1 MTSPA
6 LCWRETLEGLAW
18 TLENPE
24 ETRALYISVDASLTI
39 DSLRSPTGPV
49 VVPITGSVHASGI
62 AEGASLVGRLV
73 ARPPGRLVY
82 DGVFAS
88 STRPSCRLAGEK
100 HLFWLAPRA
109 TLTELQVSFYDDAN
123 REFARGLVRSTFAT
137 DPRHLLR
144 TLRLTDVPGLSLLR
158 SLLRQ

>member
-6 LCWRETLEGLAW
+6 LHWRETLEGLAW
-18 TLENPE
+18 TLESPE
-24 ETRALYISVDASLTI
+24 ETRALYISLDAVLTMA
-39 DSLRSPTGPV
+39 SLRSPKGPV
-49 VVPITGSVHASGI
+49 VVPFQGTLHASGI
-62 AEGASLVGRLV
+62 AEGAALTGRLV

-82 DGVFAS
+82 DAVFATE
-88 STRPSCRLAGEK
+88 TRSSCRLAGEK

-109 TLTELQVSFYDDAN
+109 TLTELQVSLYDEAN

-144 TLRLTDVPGLSLLR
+144 TLRLTDVPGLTLVR
-158 SLLRQ
+158 SLLLQ